1 MPSCCNCVNE
11 LKWSG
16 KLQYTWLYKDCACF
30 NRLLV
35 SLNQSNLVVINNLR
49 LSNLCLTAPV
59 YSLSLTADNS
69 SSYTDYSRDMSPGIP
84 VLTLTEKQSVNVQCQ
99 AMGGYPPPSL
109 EVFLNSADV
118 SSEFSFS
125 HSADLTGDKGLRT
138 IVYDTRRISHTFT
151 AMAEDDGKKLRCIAA
166 VPGLKSNITFVTLNV
181 LCKCRGSQMQIVC
194 LCTL

>member
-1 MPSCCNCVNE
+1 M
-11 LKWSG
+11 
-16 KLQYTWLYKDCACF
+16 
-30 NRLLV
+30 
-35 SLNQSNLVVINNLR
+35 INNLR